1 MDVQAF
7 SKSSL
12 LDPAPEFASNPAGRF
27 AGAPVID
34 VGSRRIPEAGDHK
47 DSIPEYP
54 IFMYNCEMGHLMS
67 ESARIADQLRR
78 AFDGDAWHGD
88 SLFEILE
95 GVTAAQAAARPIA
108 HAHSIWE
115 LVLHIAAWDGAV
127 LRRLGGA
134 AVELSDAEN
143 VPAVTDAG
151 EAAWRKTL
159 AQVRNGHVK
168 LVEAVAS
175 LSNSRLADM
184 VPGKEGRH
192 YTFYYMLHGVV
203 QHELY
208 HAGQIALLKKM

>member
-1 MDVQAF
+1 
-7 SKSSL
+7 
-12 LDPAPEFASNPAGRF
+12 
-27 AGAPVID
+27 
-34 VGSRRIPEAGDHK
+34 
-47 DSIPEYP
+47 
-54 IFMYNCEMGHLMS
+54 MS
-67 ESARIADQLRR
+67 EASRIADQLRR

-95 GVTAAQAAARPIA
+95 GVTAAHAAARPIKRA
-108 HAHSIWE
+108 HTIWE

-143 VPAVTDAG
+143 FPPVTDAS
-151 EAAWRKTL
+151 ETAWRKAL
-159 AQVRNGHVK
+159 ADVRRAHEK
-168 LVEAVAS
+168 LIAAVAA
-175 LSNSRLADM
+175 LPDSRLDEI
-184 VPGKEGRH
+184 VPGKEGAH